1 IRTSHALAL
10 LLVGI
15 LTTGAIAIA
24 QAPTGPIMRF
34 TATSDNVTGAGDAI
48 RIDLLRWSTDAE
60 RDQFLAA
67 WNMTGPAPGGRG
79 GAAPAAGGRGAG
91 RGAATENGAAI
102 PETPN
107 AAAPPAAGAG
117 GGRGGRGRGGA
128 APAPEAGAA
137 PQAGGAAPPAA
148 AGGRGATP
156 EAAEPAADN
165 GAAPAAAA

>member
-1 IRTSHALAL
+1 MQAKTIRASHALAL

-34 TATSDNVTGAGDAI
+34 TATSDNVTGSGDAI

-67 WNMTGPAPGGRG
+67 WNVTGPAPGARG

-91 RGAATENGAAI
+91 RGAATENGAAT

-107 AAAPPAAGAG
+107 AAAPAAAGGG
-117 GGRGGRGRGGA
+117 GGRGGRGGGRGA
-128 APAPEAGAA
+128 SPAPEAGAA
-137 PQAGGAAPPAA
+137 PQAGGAPP
-148 AGGRGATP
+148 
-156 EAAEPAADN
+156 
-165 GAAPAAAA
+165 